1 MSLGIAIWSILHLA
15 TNPDTSSIVLFG
27 SFLVY
32 SAASALV
39 SELRDVKEKAS
50 DAKLIFD
57 ILAVVLG
64 IFLTFLT
71 FNYHEYLSGAVL
83 G

>member
-1 MSLGIAIWSILHLA
+1 M
-15 TNPDTSSIVLFG
+15 
-27 SFLVY
+27 Y

-39 SELRDVKEKAS
+39 SELRDFREKAS